1 VGRARLAS
9 ISRMEGSVSNVQFTE
24 RKRGFDP
31 DEVANYLR
39 QIDTKI
45 AGLRAMATE
54 AVERAEQA
62 EDRARQAERRAGSPE
77 DDANKAA
84 SVLAMAQRTAES
96 AVAEARADADAMLAD
111 ARRDAEQ
118 ARLSAEAQSQQMVAD
133 VRRELET
140 SRAEHL
146 EALRQEIAELTA
158 VRDAV
163 ASDVEALESHL
174 ATQRERVA
182 EVAAVLTRLADD
194 PSSLGAV
201 GAPEVTGAE
210 APPVDEPAPDIPHLA
225 VAADA
230 AGLGARHDDDAPATT
245 EPRDRDLVDTPDDD
259 GVDNP
264 EQAVAEV
271 EAWDPVSS
279 WEPAPEPWTAEDDQA
294 TATAPEESPAW
305 RDEPEPTAAVTGLFD
320 DESPTDGPPA
330 YDDGYGLFDAD
341 ADAEAGDPNAE
352 SSFPL
357 GSGAEDDDAMRAFF
371 EGDLDEDEGRRW
383 GRRRR

>member
-1 VGRARLAS
+1 
-9 ISRMEGSVSNVQFTE
+9 MEGSVSNVQFTE

-54 AVERAEQA
+54 AVDRAELA
-62 EDRARQAERRAGSPE
+62 EDRARQAERRLGSPE
-77 DDANKAA
+77 EDATKAA
-84 SVLAMAQRTAES
+84 GVLTMAQRTAES
-96 AVAEARADADAMLAD
+96 TIAEARAEAEAMRSD

-146 EALRQEIAELTA
+146 EALRREIAELTA

-163 ASDVEALESHL
+163 ASDVESLEAHL
-174 ATQRERVA
+174 GDQRRRVA
-182 EVAAVLTRLADD
+182 EVAAVLDQLVED
-194 PSSLGAV
+194 PNALGAV
-201 GAPEVTGAE
+201 ERPATSGAE
-210 APPVDEPAPDIPHLA
+210 APLADEPGPEIPHLA

-230 AGLGARHDDDAPATT
+230 ARLEDEPTTSDADWSREDASAHH
-245 EPRDRDLVDTPDDD
+245 
-259 GVDNP
+259 GNP
-264 EQAVAEV
+264 EQDPDAAVAEV

-279 WEPAPEPWTAEDDQA
+279 WEPAPEPWTGDEPA
-294 TATAPEESPAW
+294 TPAGGSENEPEPAW

-320 DESPTDGPPA
+320 DEAPTDGPPA
-330 YDDGYGLFDAD
+330 YDDGYGLFDD
-341 ADAEAGDPNAE
+341 EPMTTEAEP
-352 SSFPL
+352 SFAPL
-357 GSGAEDDDAMRAFF
+357 GDEEDQAMRAFF
-371 EGDLDEDEGRRW
+371 EQDEDDDAGRRW

>member
-1 VGRARLAS
+1 
-9 ISRMEGSVSNVQFTE
+9 MEGSVSNVQFTE

-54 AVERAEQA
+54 AVDRAELA
-62 EDRARQAERRAGSPE
+62 EERARQAERRLGSPE
-77 DDANKAA
+77 DEAAKAA
-84 SVLAMAQRTAES
+84 GVLTMAQRTAES
-96 AVAEARADADAMLAD
+96 TITEAKAEADAMLSD

-146 EALRQEIAELTA
+146 EALRREIAELTA

-163 ASDVEALESHL
+163 AADVEALESHL
-174 ATQRERVA
+174 AGQRKRVA
-182 EVAAVLTRLADD
+182 EVASVLGQLVDD
-194 PSSLGAV
+194 PGALGAV
-201 GAPEVTGAE
+201 ERPDTSGAE
-210 APPVDEPAPDIPHLA
+210 APPADEPGPDIPHLA

-230 AGLGARHDDDAPATT
+230 ARLEEPAVPSAGEGQTVATAPQGDPDLDPDA
-245 EPRDRDLVDTPDDD
+245 
-259 GVDNP
+259 
-264 EQAVAEV
+264 AVAEV

-279 WEPAPEPWTAEDDQA
+279 WEPAPEPWNGDESQDAATGGYEAEPA
-294 TATAPEESPAW
+294 PAW
-305 RDEPEPTAAVTGLFD
+305 RDEPEPTAAVSGLFD
-320 DESPTDGPPA
+320 DEAPTDGPPA
-330 YDDGYGLFDAD
+330 YDDGYGLFDD
-341 ADAEAGDPNAE
+341 E
-352 SSFPL
+352 PL
-357 GSGAEDDDAMRAFF
+357 ASPGTGQPFAPLDDEEDEAMRAFF
-371 EGDLDEDEGRRW
+371 EQDEDDDAGRRW